1 MASISITIP
10 DALYVC
16 VLVLVPRHLFE
27 SVVFQPDLLDE
38 LRSLR
43 TDLLLLALSAQAGRG
58 AEREHLCRVCL
69 ADHLGQLGSSRLD
82 PLFARR
88 NVLSIRDGPEA
99 FFRLNSDL
107 PRAERA
113 SQINCYVIS
122 FLARLDDLGRLLGQS
137 SQLVLAIEV
146 IELICHLLCPA

>member
-1 MASISITIP
+1 M
-10 DALYVC
+10 
-16 VLVLVPRHLFE
+16 E

-38 LRSLR
+38 LRSSR
-43 TDLLLLALSAQAGRG
+43 TDLLLLTLSAQAGRR
-58 AEREHLCRVCL
+58 AEREHLCRASL
-69 ADHLGQLGSSRLD
+69 ANHLGQLGSSRLD

-113 SQINCYVIS
+113 SQINCYVIG

-137 SQLVLAIEV
+137 SQFVLIIKA
-146 IELICHLLCPA
+146 IELIRHLLCPA